1 MPKAME
7 CPYFSWEDKLFLHC
21 EMGVQEF
28 PDRQARDEYVDA
40 YCGDPL
46 HYRNCT
52 LARVLGEFYERT
64 GKTLE
69 KH

>member
-1 MPKAME
+1 ME
-7 CPYFSWEDKLFLHC
+7 CPYFSWEDKLTLHC

-28 PDRQARDEYVDA
+28 PDRQARDEYVTA

-46 HYRNCT
+46 KYHRCT
-52 LARVLGEFYERT
+52 LAQTLGEFYERT
-64 GKTLE
+64 GKSNE